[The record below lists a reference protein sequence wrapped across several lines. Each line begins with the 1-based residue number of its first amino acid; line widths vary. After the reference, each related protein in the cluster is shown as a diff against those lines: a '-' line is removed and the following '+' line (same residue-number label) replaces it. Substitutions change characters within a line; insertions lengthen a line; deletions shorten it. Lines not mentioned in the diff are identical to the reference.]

1 MKIKLLNE
9 HLHSVVFA
17 NMNSMT
23 EDQLRYYLKPLDV
36 SFVAIGINRAQSM
49 LLCELCDSY
58 TQQSQ
63 RYVSME
69 DANISVPTRMN
80 KRMILRIKNIAKD
93 AVELYNKM
101 TVLRPSVSKS
111 GRKTVSD
118 FEYGIPYED
127 ARYVLPLAT
136 TTNITV
142 TMSGDKL
149 IDLYVLMLH
158 HMPLFREMLAEFMNI
173 IPTVLHDTLIKIA
186 SLLYHKTFDQ
196 SILYGEYFNKLDA
209 DNNVIMIKSNTL
221 YETAIG
227 ILTSQNAEAPDDVFK
242 SSYDGAD
249 VYKKVTNLINRVTG
263 YGHMSVLEHHRTT
276 FAMECSLTAYHQVIR
291 HRIQNISRESL
302 SSLIDPNKF
311 TYYIPDSIAVSKFK
325 SDYINLMDKY
335 HSILI
340 DMADGTRTAHSCTTQ
355 C

>member
-127 ARYVLPLAT
+127 ARYV
-136 TTNITV
+136 
-142 TMSGDKL
+142 
-149 IDLYVLMLH
+149 
-158 HMPLFREMLAEFMNI
+158 
-173 IPTVLHDTLIKIA
+173 
-186 SLLYHKTFDQ
+186 
-196 SILYGEYFNKLDA
+196 
-209 DNNVIMIKSNTL
+209 
-221 YETAIG
+221 
-227 ILTSQNAEAPDDVFK
+227 
-242 SSYDGAD
+242 
-249 VYKKVTNLINRVTG
+249 
-263 YGHMSVLEHHRTT
+263 
-276 FAMECSLTAYHQVIR
+276 
-291 HRIQNISRESL
+291 
-302 SSLIDPNKF
+302 
-311 TYYIPDSIAVSKFK
+311 
-325 SDYINLMDKY
+325 
-335 HSILI
+335 
-340 DMADGTRTAHSCTTQ
+340 
-355 C
+355 